1 MAQAALTANSVILQT
16 GNGQNLVSWPIIT
29 SATSYVVQRSID
41 GVNWTTVATLSG
53 NPLATHYTDSAVLIG
68 VAYFYQ
74 VAASTASGNYVASA
88 PANITPCLPGQIP
101 LGYLRYHSKLRSD
114 MKHSKFLTDDE
125 WNFNL
130 NQQAFELRDILTSAY
145 GEDYFM
151 APPLQIPLTGLQA
164 YPLPDG
170 SNYQGSL
177 VNGAWVLN
185 PGGTP
190 AAAHYKLNGVDANV
204 SGASTGP
211 NAGWIPLSR
220 SNWSD
225 RDRYTTWPGQAG
237 ALNNIYQMSYREMG
251 NNIFFFPMNT
261 NMLVQLWYVPIMV
274 QMLLD
279 TDMLPFSMSGWS
291 EYVIVS
297 TAILAS
303 NKEESFDLV
312 TKLEGQKMALLTRI
326 ETMAANRDVGQP
338 NTVSN
343 VRSTMGDPG
352 FSDWGNGFG
361 AGGFGGSGGG
371 YAAFLV
377 PSLLKND
384 LGYHTL
390 SNSIFTGQGFL
401 SYLPWFVLFA
411 YLAYLNFGEFCGRIT
426 LSGTTEKMR
435 SRSPV
440 ATLRNHVSRIF
451 KRRAEK

>member
-16 GNGQNLVSWPIIT
+16 GNGQNLVSWPIIAA
-29 SATSYVVQRSID
+29 ATSYIVQRSLD
-41 GVNWTTVATLSG
+41 GVNWTTIATLSG
-53 NPLATHYTDSAVLIG
+53 NPLATNYTDLTVLIQ
-68 VAYFYQ
+68 VAYYYQ
-74 VAASTASGNYVASA
+74 VAASTAPTTFVASF
-88 PANITPCLPGQIP
+88 PVKITPCLPGQIN
-101 LGYLRYHSKLRSD
+101 LGYLRYHSTLRSD
-114 MKHSKFLTDDE
+114 MLHSKFLTKDE
-125 WNFNL
+125 WDFNL
-130 NQQAFELRDILTSAY
+130 NQQAFELRDILTSCY

-151 APPLQIPLTGLQA
+151 APPLQILLTGLQSYA
-164 YPLPDG
+164 LPDG
-170 SNYQGSL
+170 SNYVGSL
-177 VNGAWVLN
+177 QNGAWVLG

-251 NNIFFFPMNT
+251 SNIFFFPMNT
-261 NMLVQLWYVPIMV
+261 NMLVQLWYVPIMT

-279 TDMLPFSMSGWS
+279 TDMLSFSLSGWS

-303 NKEESFDLV
+303 NKEESYDHV
-312 TKLEGQKMALLTRI
+312 VALERQKAALLVRI

-371 YAAFLV
+371 Y
-377 PSLLKND
+377 
-384 LGYHTL
+384 
-390 SNSIFTGQGFL
+390 
-401 SYLPWFVLFA
+401 
-411 YLAYLNFGEFCGRIT
+411 
-426 LSGTTEKMR
+426 
-435 SRSPV
+435 
-440 ATLRNHVSRIF
+440 
-451 KRRAEK
+451 